1 MSVHIISRAEW
12 GAKPWDNDPRSSG
25 PAAVPLSSRTEWFVH
40 YDGATEIRRTG
51 YAIPRAIEAEHLAN
65 GWAGIGYSFVVD
77 QAGNAY
83 EGRGWGRQGAHCPG
97 HNVSGLSVQIAVGGD
112 QEPTPAALATARA
125 LYDEACERT
134 GRTLAPKGH
143 RDGIATLC
151 PGARLY
157 AWVQAGM
164 PAQGYKPAP
173 DPGGAIPGES
183 GAEVAR
189 YQVTIGGLTYGY
201 GAKGDHVTRVG
212 EALVAKG
219 FGQFYAVGPGP
230 TWTDADTLAYAAFQ
244 RSLGYSGADADG
256 VPGEAS
262 LRKLLGTL
270 PSAAAKTT
278 APPPFPGSR
287 HFRPGQLNRYVTQLG
302 QQLVKRGYG
311 RFYTQGPGPKWT
323 ESDRRNVEAF
333 QRAQGWTGAD
343 ADGYP
348 GPETWRRLFA

>member
-1 MSVHIISRAEW
+1 MSVKIISRAEW

-40 YDGATEIRRTG
+40 YDGATPITRTG

-125 LYDEACERT
+125 LYDEACQRT

-157 AWVQAGM
+157 AWVKAGM
-164 PAQGYKPAP
+164 PAQGYNPAP
-173 DPGGAIPGES
+173 NPGGSLPGR

-189 YQVTIGGLTYGY
+189 YQVVINGLTYGY
-201 GAKGDHVTRVG
+201 GAVGDHVTKVG
-212 EALVAKG
+212 EFLVARG
-219 FGQFYAVGPGP
+219 FGRHYTSGPGP
-230 TWTDADTLAYAAFQ
+230 VWTDADTLNYADYQ
-244 RSLGYSGADADG
+244 RSLGYSGKDADG
-256 VPGEAS
+256 VPGETS
-262 LRKLLGTL
+262 LKQLLGTL
-270 PSAAAKTT
+270 PAAAAKTT
-278 APPPFPGSR
+278 TPPPFPGRR
-287 HFRPGQLNRYVTQLG
+287 HFQPGQSNRYVTQLG
-302 QQLVKRGYG
+302 QQLVKKGYG

-323 ESDRRNVEAF
+323 ENDRKNTEAF
-333 QRAQGWTGAD
+333 QRAQGWTSSD

-348 GPETWRRLFA
+348 GPETWRRLFS